1 MKRNLLI
8 PLAGAIVLVGAT
20 IAFSASS
27 PVAPLE
33 TLAINAQTVTTNV
46 MRDTPQSVANPTTP
60 LHESESND
68 EATILAR
75 IEQIMFFRQEIV
87 RMRDANH
94 VLVAQMK
101 LEIADVKALIDAFK
115 TAGFKLTET
124 ERAWAIELREQAKLL
139 RDSIK
144 ATIGK
149 VYEPISQ
156 LRGQYTLEN
165 LDLIYDT
172 YAVAY
177 ENMIIRQDALSAFNG
192 MIIEVKDFLTIKVG

>member
-20 IAFSASS
+20 IAFVASS

-33 TLAINAQTVTTNV
+33 TMALSAEATTTSVT
-46 MRDTPQSVANPTTP
+46 RDTPQAVANPTTP
-60 LHESESND
+60 LNESEQD
-68 EATILAR
+68 EQPILAR

-94 VLVAQMK
+94 LLVTQMK
-101 LEIADVKALIDAFK
+101 LEIEDVKTLIDAFK
-115 TAGFKLTET
+115 TEGLKLNET
-124 ERAWAIELREQAKLL
+124 ERAWAIELRNQAKDL
-139 RDSIK
+139 RESVK

-172 YAVAY
+172 YSVAY
-177 ENMIIRQDALSAFNG
+177 ENMIIRQDALTAFNG

>member
-20 IAFSASS
+20 IAFVASS

-33 TLAINAQTVTTNV
+33 TMAISAEATTASVT
-46 MRDTPQSVANPTTP
+46 RDTPQAVANPTTP
-60 LHESESND
+60 LNESEQD
-68 EATILAR
+68 EQPILAR

-94 VLVAQMK
+94 LLVTLMK
-101 LEIADVKALIDAFK
+101 LEIADIKTLIDAFK
-115 TAGFKLTET
+115 TEGLKLNET
-124 ERAWAIELREQAKLL
+124 ERAWAIELRNQAKDL
-139 RDSIK
+139 RESVK

-172 YAVAY
+172 YSVAY
-177 ENMIIRQDALSAFNG
+177 ENMIIRQDALTAFND